1 MKRTISAVILSL
13 IVAATAAAQTPA
25 PAAATPAPKTI
36 VNLVRD
42 AIAENDFRK
51 AEQLARAD
59 MKALGRTPL
68 AIEAF
73 SWLGRGL
80 DALCLVIVFGI
91 FWVATRVA
99 AGSRGFTA

>member
-1 MKRTISAVILSL
+1 MLGRMTRAISGVILSL
-13 IVAATAAAQTPA
+13 FVVGAAAAQTSAPA
-25 PAAATPAPKTI
+25 PAAPAPKTI

-73 SWLGRGL
+73 SWL
-80 DALCLVIVFGI
+80 
-91 FWVATRVA
+91 
-99 AGSRGFTA
+99 